1 MKLSFVLP
9 MYNEAENIGAM
20 VAMIHEKAAPLLEDY
35 EIIIVNDASTD
46 NCGEIADRLARE
58 DSRIQVIHH
67 AHNRGLGGGI
77 RTGFAAT
84 RMPYVLYS
92 DSDLPVDFACL
103 EWVLPKITPEVD
115 LLIGWRKGRAEGPR
129 RAIMSW
135 VYNRLI
141 RTIFGLRV
149 KDVNF
154 AFKILRR
161 DLLELLDLNSEG
173 SFIDAEIL
181 LEAHRVGCHTV
192 EVGLEYH
199 TRQAGVS
206 SLSSPSVVIGIL
218 KEMGGYLARHKPV
231 PRRQLI
237 VNGDDFGLH
246 TEINQGIL
254 YAYRNGILT
263 SASLL
268 ANGEAFEEA
277 SAIARQEP
285 GLETGVHLALTQ
297 LAPCLPGSHVSAL
310 LEGDGRF
317 PNNPMAVLKKLSLGQ
332 IPEEQIE
339 AEFRAQIERVR
350 AAGLNISHLDGHQHV
365 QVFPSAAGIVAQLAR
380 EYGIRAVRLPREPL
394 SWPKGLGRRA
404 LPRFM
409 QSLALRF
416 ACRKAARIFRQ
427 AGLVFPDR
435 FYGFANAG
443 RMEKLIRRRLSHP
456 QPGITEIGCHP
467 GRSTSELTVVFDW
480 GYHWGEEM
488 QALCEAKASAKNPS
502 LEKSS
507 WRSCRPT
514 PGFPLLTRWLTQCLA
529 KTNGGK
535 TIDSQ
540 VKDI

>member
-20 VAMIHEKAAPLLEDY
+20 VAMIHDKASPLLEDY
-35 EIIIVNDASTD
+35 EIVIVNDASTD
-46 NCGEIADRLARE
+46 NCGEIADRLAQE
-58 DSRIQVIHH
+58 DSRIRVVHH
-67 AHNRGLGGGI
+67 THNRGLGAGI
-77 RTGFAAT
+77 RSGFTAS

-115 LLIGWRKGRAEGPR
+115 ILIGWRKGRAEGPR

-161 DLLELLDLNSEG
+161 DLLDLLHLNSEG

-181 LEAHRVGCHTV
+181 LEAHRVGCHLV
-192 EVGLEYH
+192 EVGLDYH

-206 SLSSPSVVIGIL
+206 SLSSPSVIIGIL
-218 KEMGGYLARHKPV
+218 KEMGGYLACHKPS
-231 PRRQLI
+231 PQRQLI

-246 TEINQGIL
+246 TEVNQGIH
-254 YAYRNGILT
+254 YAYRHGILT
-263 SASLL
+263 STSLL
-268 ANGEAFEEA
+268 ANGEAFDEA
-277 SAIARQEP
+277 AAIARQEP

-297 LAPCLPGSHVSAL
+297 LAPCLPTSHVSAL
-310 LEGDGRF
+310 LDGDGRF
-317 PNNPMAVLKKLSLGQ
+317 PDNPMPVLRKLSLGQ

-350 AAGLNISHLDGHQHV
+350 NAGLTISHLDGHQHV
-365 QVFPSAAGIVAQLAR
+365 HVFPATAKIVAQLAK
-380 EYGIRAVRLPREPL
+380 EYGIRAVRLPREPIC
-394 SWPKGLGRRA
+394 WPRGLGTRA
-404 LPRFM
+404 LPRFL

-416 ACRKAARIFRQ
+416 TCRKAAKIFRQ

-443 RMEKLIRRRLSHP
+443 RMEKLIRRRLAHP
-456 QPGITEIGCHP
+456 QPGVTEIGCHP

-488 QALCEAKASAKNPS
+488 QALCEAKKSAKDP
-502 LEKSS
+502 LVEKSS
-507 WRSCRPT
+507 WRSCRPA
-514 PGFPLLTRWLTQCLA
+514 PGFPLLTRWLTQGLA
-529 KTNGGK
+529 KTRGVK
-535 TIDSQ
+535 SIDS
-540 VKDI
+540 KG